1 MSVEKAV
8 EERAVRAKMAS
19 RQLVHH
25 SSEQR
30 SVALCRAAELLG
42 MRRSKIMRANAIDLE
57 GAQSKALSAAMIDR
71 LTITDARIE
80 DMANG
85 LREVAA
91 QDDPV
96 GRVLEEWTRPNGLQ
110 IQKVSVPLGV
120 VGIIYESRPNVT
132 IDAAGLCLKS
142 GNACLLRGGSEA
154 INSNL
159 ALAAVQSVNSV
170 GNQVHDDGPYLRR
183 VGENDTGCGVKIF
196 GQGDGLGQHGTG
208 QSHRLLYD
216 YVDIDVIA
224 FNLCPEAEGKDLV
237 HQIPGPLTGLN
248 DHLHVFPFLGRPGKG
263 LKSLRAQAQ
272 YGEKQVVEIVS
283 DAAGQAAQGFHI
295 LVAQQ
300 FRFHA
305 LAIGNVLGR
314 TASAFEG
321 PGLPVKYRQATDQ
334 KDTRPPVTILRLK
347 DKIAKRRPPTR
358 TQLST
363 RIGGECSKVAESAAH
378 EFVGMKI
385 ENFEYA
391 IRDVGQP
398 MAAVNLPHPVRNQS
412 RQVVEAA
419 LEHRCPVLSRE

>member
-159 ALAAVQSVNSV
+159 ALAAVMQ
-170 GNQVHDDGPYLRR
+170 
-183 VGENDTGCGVKIF
+183 E
-196 GQGDGLGQHGTG
+196 GL
-208 QSHRLLYD
+208 
-216 YVDIDVIA
+216 VDSG
-224 FNLCPEAEGKDLV
+224 LPESA
-237 HQIPGPLTGLN
+237 
-248 DHLHVFPFLGRPGKG
+248 
-263 LKSLRAQAQ
+263 
-272 YGEKQVVEIVS
+272 VEIVPTTDREAVQVMS
-283 DAAGQAAQGFHI
+283 RLDRHLSLIVPRGGEALIRAVSEVATVPVIKHHRGLTQIYIDHPCDKDMAVNIVHNAKVQRPGVCNAVETLIVHEGSTDVLAAILDDLIEAGVEIRGDARCQTI
-295 LVAQQ
+295 NDKVW
-300 FRFHA
+300 
-305 LAIGNVLGR
+305 
-314 TASAFEG
+314 
-321 PGLPVKYRQATDQ
+321 PATD
-334 KDTRPPVTILRLK
+334 DDWDEEYLDLIL
-347 DKIAKRRPPTR
+347 
-358 TQLST
+358 
-363 RIGGECSKVAESAAH
+363 
-378 EFVGMKI
+378 
-385 ENFEYA
+385 
-391 IRDVGQP
+391 
-398 MAAVNLPHPVRNQS
+398 AVR
-412 RQVVEAA
+412 VVDCMDAA
-419 LEHRCPVLSRE
+419 LEHIAQYSSGLSEAIVTSDTDNADRFLTSVDSACVYVNASTRFTDGGQFGLGAEIGISTDKFHARGPMGVRDLTSYKYIIHGDGQVRE

>member
-159 ALAAVQSVNSV
+159 ALAAVMQ
-170 GNQVHDDGPYLRR
+170 
-183 VGENDTGCGVKIF
+183 E
-196 GQGDGLGQHGTG
+196 GL
-208 QSHRLLYD
+208 
-216 YVDIDVIA
+216 VD
-224 FNLCPEAEGKDLV
+224 
-237 HQIPGPLTGLN
+237 
-248 DHLHVFPFLGRPGKG
+248 
-263 LKSLRAQAQ
+263 S
-272 YGEKQVVEIVS
+272 
-283 DAAGQAAQGFHI
+283 
-295 LVAQQ
+295 
-300 FRFHA
+300 
-305 LAIGNVLGR
+305 
-314 TASAFEG
+314 
-321 PGLPVKYRQATDQ
+321 GLP
-334 KDTRPPVTILRLK
+334 
-347 DKIAKRRPPTR
+347 
-358 TQLST
+358 
-363 RIGGECSKVAESAAH
+363 ESA
-378 EFVGMKI
+378 
-385 ENFEYA
+385 
-391 IRDVGQP
+391 
-398 MAAVNLPHPVRNQS
+398 
-412 RQVVEAA
+412 
-419 LEHRCPVLSRE
+419 